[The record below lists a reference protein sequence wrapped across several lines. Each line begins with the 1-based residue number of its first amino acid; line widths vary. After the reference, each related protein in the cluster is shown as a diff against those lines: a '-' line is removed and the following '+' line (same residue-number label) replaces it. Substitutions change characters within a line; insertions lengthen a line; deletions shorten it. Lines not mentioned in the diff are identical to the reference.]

1 MADIFGRENM
11 VRGGGFVA
19 DTGVINDANGIS
31 GLLMQ
36 SIQVQYQRPITKLFE
51 LGVAGSPSKVYY
63 VEGRPQGNMSIAR
76 IIGFAVTVKTFY
88 ETYGSSCR
96 ENKLRLDLTSA
107 QCFQPPLAA
116 PTPVGLELNGCV
128 LTSVGFNIQAQQ
140 LVVNENSTME
150 FANMEYVGP

>member
-1 MADIFGRENM
+1 MSDIFGRENM

-19 DTGVINDANGIS
+19 DTGVISDADGIS

-63 VEGRPQGNMSIAR
+63 VEGRPQGNVTIAR
-76 IIGFAVTVKTFY
+76 IIGFSVTIKTFY
-88 ETYGSSCR
+88 EKYGSSCS

-107 QCFQPPLAA
+107 QCIEIPRPAPP
-116 PTPVGLELNGCV
+116 PVGLQLHGCV

-150 FANMEYVGP
+150 FANMEYIGP